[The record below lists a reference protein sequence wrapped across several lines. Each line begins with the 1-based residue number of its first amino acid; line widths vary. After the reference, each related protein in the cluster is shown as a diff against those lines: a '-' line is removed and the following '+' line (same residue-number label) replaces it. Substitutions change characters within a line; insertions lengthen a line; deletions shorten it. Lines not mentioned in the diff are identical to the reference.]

1 MGLETVR
8 WATQYLE
15 EFYAV
20 TSTETDVQLPSIQ
33 PIQWLP
39 PQDQTYK
46 VNVDEAVFTKLK
58 AMGIR
63 VVIRD
68 KEGKFKVALSK
79 KIKLPLGPIE
89 AKAMAVEVGVQFT
102 KDVGIRDVM
111 VEGDSLIMQR
121 ALNELAPPPPLVDAV
136 IVGIKV
142 SCADFHH
149 IAFTHM
155 RRQGNNPT
163 HLLAKYAKGIDDSSI
178 WIEESLS
185 FIKQALIHD
194 VMSFQ

>member
-1 MGLETVR
+1 MGLETFR

-15 EFYAV
+15 EYYVA
-20 TSTETDVQLPSIQ
+20 TSTETDVRLPSIQ
-33 PIQWLP
+33 PVRWLP
-39 PQDQTYK
+39 LQDQTYK

-58 AMGIR
+58 AMGIG

-121 ALNELAPPPPLVDAV
+121 ALNELAPPPPSVDAV

-178 WIEESLS
+178 
-185 FIKQALIHD
+185 
-194 VMSFQ
+194 

>member
-178 WIEESLS
+178 
-185 FIKQALIHD
+185 
-194 VMSFQ
+194 

>member
-1 MGLETVR
+1 MGLETFR

-15 EFYAV
+15 EYYAA
-20 TSTETDVQLPSIQ
+20 TSTETDVRLPSIQ
-33 PIQWLP
+33 PVRWLP
-39 PQDQTYK
+39 LQDQTYK

-58 AMGIR
+58 AMGIG

-102 KDVGIRDVM
+102 KDVGIRDAM

-121 ALNELAPPPPLVDAV
+121 ALNELAPRPPLVDAV

-155 RRQGNNPT
+155 RRQGNIPT

>member
-46 VNVDEAVFTKLK
+46 VNVDEVVFTKLK

>member
-15 EFYAV
+15 EYYAV

-33 PIQWLP
+33 PIRWLP

-58 AMGIR
+58 AMGIG
-63 VVIRD
+63 VVIQD

-102 KDVGIRDVM
+102 KDVGIRDVI
-111 VEGDSLIMQR
+111 VEGDSLIIQR

-155 RRQGNNPT
+155 CRQGNNLT

-178 WIEESLS
+178 WIEESLC
-185 FIKQALIHD
+185 FIKQGLIHD